1 MGNDMKKSLFA
12 KYFTICMSVIIVS
25 ITFLGA
31 MMLIFSSQYF
41 RNDQFKRLEDSVQYA
56 AELTVLP
63 SNTQKNND
71 GSYTLSE
78 SVGSSYRMLS
88 RTNDALYFLT
98 DTSGALVA
106 CSEGKRCIHS
116 APYTVPVEIR
126 QKTTEGIYKETG
138 TFAKLYKNDYYTVG
152 VPITIDGQTIG
163 YLYASSPSKNLSIF
177 LSEIF
182 NMFIISSGVVLF
194 LAFAIIF
201 VVTSQMVKPLK
212 EMSKAAKQYG
222 EGDFSRRVQIDRNDE
237 IGELASALN
246 TMADDLSII
255 ENSRRSFTANV
266 SHELKTPM
274 TTIGGFIDG
283 ILDGTIPE
291 REHKKYLRIVSD
303 EVKRLARLVRSML
316 NLSKIEAGEM
326 TIKCTSFNM
335 IETIAQ
341 TLFSFEQVINGK
353 QLEIRGLDEVSDVW
367 IEADEDLIHQVIYN
381 LMDNAIKFVNE
392 GGYIEFSFQTIG
404 RKTQIGIKNSGNGL
418 SKQEMNKVFDRFYKT
433 DKSRGLDK
441 NGVGLGL
448 YIVRTVINL
457 HDGEIKVR
465 SKEGEYTEFVI
476 TLNTGK
482 PPSKNRKSSAD
493 KQ

>member
-1 MGNDMKKSLFA
+1 MKKSLFA
-12 KYFTICMSVIIVS
+12 KYFTICMGVIIVS

-41 RNDQFKRLEDSVQYA
+41 RNDQFKHLEDSVQYA
-56 AELTVLP
+56 AD
-63 SNTQKNND
+63 STQVYIQRDSD
-71 GSYTLSE
+71 GSYTISQLVE
-78 SVGSSYRMLS
+78 NSYKMLA
-88 RTNDALYFLT
+88 RPNDATYFLT
-98 DTSGALVA
+98 DVNGALLA
-106 CSEGKRCIHS
+106 CSEDKKCIHS
-116 APYTVPVEIR
+116 APYTVPQDIR
-126 QKTTEGIYKETG
+126 QKTAGGVYKETG
-138 TFAKLYKNDYYTVG
+138 TFDKLYKNDYYTVG
-152 VPITIDGQTIG
+152 VPIKVDGEIIG
-163 YLYASSPSKNLSIF
+163 YLYGSSPSKNLNVF
-177 LSEIF
+177 LAEIF

-201 VVTSQMVKPLK
+201 VVTSQMVRPLK
-212 EMSKAAKQYG
+212 EMSNAAKQYG
-222 EGDFSRRVQIDRNDE
+222 EGDFSRRVHIDRSDE

-291 REHKKYLRIVSD
+291 KEHKKYLRIVSD

-326 TIKCTSFNM
+326 TIKRKSFNM
-335 IETIAQ
+335 VETVAQ
-341 TLFSFEQVINGK
+341 TLFSFEQAINGK
-353 QLEIRGLDEVSDVW
+353 NLEIRGLDEVGDVW

-433 DKSRGLDK
+433 DRSRGLDK

-448 YIVRTVINL
+448 YIVKTVVSL
-457 HDGEIKVR
+457 HDGDIKVR

-476 TLNTGK
+476 TLSSGK
-482 PPSKNRKSSAD
+482 PPVKNRKQMPD
-493 KQ
+493 R